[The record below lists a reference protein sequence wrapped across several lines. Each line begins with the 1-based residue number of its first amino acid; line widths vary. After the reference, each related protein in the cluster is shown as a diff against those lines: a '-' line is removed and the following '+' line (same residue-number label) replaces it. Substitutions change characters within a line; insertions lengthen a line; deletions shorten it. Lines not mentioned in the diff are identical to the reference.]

1 MTTVFVVWNDS
12 RATGIPLIDE
22 QHRGIMATMNS
33 LFHFM
38 RKNDGVKGIIPLVTT
53 LEHHINLHFMAEEN
67 LLRATQYERVEEHTK
82 YQTEISKKMKILSAQ
97 LRHSGNAG
105 DLLDF
110 LKTWWKEHIEVHDRA
125 YAPHVISYLQSQ
137 YDA

>member
-1 MTTVFVVWNDS
+1 MTTVFVVWNNN

-22 QHRGIMATMNS
+22 QHRSIIATMNS
-33 LFHFM
+33 LFYFM
-38 RKNDGVKGIIPLVTT
+38 RKKDGGKTIIPLVTT
-53 LEHHINLHFMAEEN
+53 LEQHINLHFMAEEN
-67 LLRATQYERVEEHTK
+67 LLRATQYAHVEEHTK
-82 YQTEISKKMKILSAQ
+82 YQDEISKKMKILSAQ

-105 DLLDF
+105 DLLAF

-125 YAPHVISYLQSQ
+125 YTQHVMSYLQSR